1 MHPKL
6 AACAG
11 KAGFGL
17 VSDES
22 TAMATAAGGDEDDQ
36 EEVVPLRD
44 IFGATE
50 TYGEVGYDK

>member
-1 MHPKL
+1 MI
-6 AACAG
+6 
-11 KAGFGL
+11 
-17 VSDES
+17 
-22 TAMATAAGGDEDDQ
+22 AGGDEDDQ